1 MTVADVRTLLKTV
14 VEAHAT
20 HNTFYSIWSVAKDRE
35 SELTYPCV
43 IYDRF
48 RTRLVDDENE
58 FTHRVALV
66 RLLIVTSVETERTP
80 EERDEAAE
88 AADNAAAD
96 IILKIKEDYRDLKVK
111 DVATVAVFDDGS
123 QLETGVL
130 LTFTLEGEAL
140 CLDPDS
146 FPE

>member
-43 IYDRF
+43 IWDQWRA
-48 RTRLVDDENE
+48 RLGEDPMGYL
-58 FTHRVALV
+58 HRSVLV
-66 RLLIVTSVETERTP
+66 RLLLITTVATDRTP
-80 EERDEAAE
+80 LQRDQAVE